1 MFSSAYNTKGINA
14 RELQAMLS
22 ELKRLAS
29 IGARQIALNS
39 SYNFKKFFIVGF
51 AKLLQFFYF
60 NTTET

>member
-1 MFSSAYNTKGINA
+1 
-14 RELQAMLS
+14 MLS